1 MTENIKPSRRLF
13 LGAAGALVGAAGTA
27 SIEAARAQIMPS
39 RAQPAQTISGRAQP
53 APADAEPFYGTY
65 QGGITT
71 PMQENTYFAAFD
83 ILSTDRKDVISLLQK
98 WTLAA
103 ARLAKGLPAEP
114 GAQDEQQPPLD
125 SGEALGMSPS
135 RLTLT
140 FGFGPDLFTADGAD
154 RYGIAHLRPAALVD
168 LPRFNGEQ
176 LAPGQNGGALCV
188 QACANDAQVAFHAVR
203 QLARIGADIVQLK
216 WVQSG
221 FTNANKTPGTPR
233 NLLGFKDGTMNP
245 TIEQAPPIVW
255 VSDGSWM
262 NDGSYMVARRVRIFL
277 EHWDRMKVAFQEQT
291 IGRHKL
297 SGAALGSQAEFDP
310 PKFDAVDADG
320 NSVIP
325 DNAHVRLAAPVN
337 NGGSQMLRRSYSYNN
352 GASFV
357 AERWPPWHQGIE
369 YDSGLFFQAYQ
380 KDPRAAFIK
389 IFDKMAKLDALNQ
402 FTTHVGSAIFACPPG
417 VQQGRY
423 IGQTLFEA

>member
-1 MTENIKPSRRLF
+1 MTEDQPKRPSRRFF
-13 LGAAGALVGAAGTA
+13 LGAAGGVAGGLAGA
-27 SIEAARAQIMPS
+27 IAARGQIMP
-39 RAQPAQTISGRAQP
+39 ALPQPLQQN
-53 APADAEPFYGTY
+53 AELFYGTY

-83 ILSTDRKDVISLLQK
+83 LLTTDRKEVVALLQS
-98 WTLAA
+98 WTDASARMAA
-103 ARLAKGLPAEP
+103 GLPAQP
-114 GAQDEQQPPLD
+114 GEQDDNAPPLD
-125 SGEALGMSPS
+125 SGEAFGMDPS

-140 FGFGPDLFTADGAD
+140 FGFGPDLFTYKGQD
-154 RYGIAHLRPAALVD
+154 RYGIAHLRPAALAD
-168 LPRFNGEQ
+168 LPRFNGDQ
-176 LAPGQNGGALCV
+176 LDPTQCGGAISV

-203 QLARIGADIVQLK
+203 QLARLGDQVVQLK

-221 FTNANKTPGTPR
+221 FTNASKAPGTPR

-245 TIEQAPPIVW
+245 TIAQAPPVVW
-255 VSDGSWM
+255 VGAEGTPWM
-262 NDGSYMVARRVRIFL
+262 RNGSYMVARRVRIFL

-291 IGRHKL
+291 IGRHKV

-310 PKFDAVDADG
+310 PRFDAIDSDG
-320 NSVIP
+320 NNVIP

-337 NGGSQMLRRSYSYNN
+337 NAGVQMLRRSYSYNN
-352 GASFV
+352 GANFV

-380 KDPRAAFIK
+380 KDPRDAFIK

-402 FTTHVGSAIFACPPG
+402 FTTHVGGGIFACPPG
-417 VQQGRY
+417 IVLGQY
-423 IGQTLFEA
+423 IGQTLFEAA

>member
-1 MTENIKPSRRLF
+1 MREPGIKPSRRLF
-13 LGAAGALVGAAGTA
+13 LAAAGGLAGAAGVAGVEAAG
-27 SIEAARAQIMPS
+27 AQIMPS
-39 RAQPAQTISGRAQP
+39 RPQPARA
-53 APADAEPFYGTY
+53 DVEPFYGTY

-83 ILSTDRKDVISLLQK
+83 ILAGDRKDVVALLQN

-103 ARLAKGLPAEP
+103 ARLTQGLAAEP
-114 GAQDEQQPPLD
+114 GAQDPGQPALD
-125 SGEALGMSPS
+125 SGETLGQSPA

-140 FGFGPDLFTADGAD
+140 FGFGPDLFTLDGHD

-168 LPRFNGEQ
+168 LPRFNGDQ
-176 LAPGQNGGALCV
+176 LVAGQTSGALCV
-188 QACANDAQVAFHAVR
+188 QACSDDAQVCFHAVR
-203 QLARIGADIVQLK
+203 QLARIGAEIVQLK

-221 FTNANKTPGTPR
+221 FTNAGKVAGTPR

-255 VSDGSWM
+255 VGDEGGWM
-262 NDGSYMVARRVRIFL
+262 QNGSYMVGRRVRIFL

-291 IGRHKL
+291 IGRHKV
-297 SGAALGSQAEFDP
+297 SGAAIGAKAEFDTP
-310 PKFDAVDADG
+310 DFNAADADG

-352 GASFV
+352 GASLV

-380 KDPRAAFIK
+380 KDPRDAFVK
-389 IFDKMAKLDALNQ
+389 IFEKMSKLDALNQ
-402 FTTHVGSAIFACPPG
+402 FTTHVGGGIFACPPG
-417 VQQGRY
+417 VRQGDY
-423 IGQTLFEA
+423 IGRTLFEA